1 MLPGVINNLLFL
13 SSLSLSLSLPSFLI
27 GVLAL
32 FRLSLFNELVESGM
46 LFSKGLLLGLLC
58 FSSGS
63 DEEASGQIKKYQIL
77 RR

>member
-13 SSLSLSLSLPSFLI
+13 SSLSLSLPSFLI

-32 FRLSLFNELVESGM
+32 FRLSLFNELVEAGM
-46 LFSKGLLLGLLC
+46 LFLKGLLLGLLR

-63 DEEASGQIKKYQIL
+63 DEEASGQIKKSLIL